1 MLLRI
6 SLIPLSWKLL
16 DHVLRTNIVKDI
28 QVRDIM
34 VEMNILIK
42 LKIFAGIEL
51 LNFMDSIQQNGG
63 QMFKLTL
70 DLQQI

>member
-1 MLLRI
+1 
-6 SLIPLSWKLL
+6 
-16 DHVLRTNIVKDI
+16 
-28 QVRDIM
+28 
-34 VEMNILIK
+34 LIK